1 MNSKNIYLLDSKMIK
16 GGWVAPPNKQ
26 YSGKDFLNDE
36 VFKDVSESGV
46 NLLFCVIDIKKDYLG
61 FVKFLDLCDKHRL
74 YCIVP
79 EEELKKDSFNLNAF
93 KERIELYKK
102 HKSVYGIN
110 LCDEPG
116 YNKIEILSKNIE
128 VIKGYVGDLKI
139 YVNNMPMY
147 ALDAQIYGS
156 LSPLAI
162 SSKTISIERYKD
174 FIEKFYDSCDVDIVS
189 YDFYPFRHEKGICD
203 PRYFIEL
210 CMLKD
215 IAVKH
220 NKPLWNFTQVTSW
233 SSGNVR
239 NMSYSEIEWINNTS
253 LACGVTG
260 VQYFCYW
267 TPVSKVE
274 NFSPA
279 MIDKDGYKT
288 KWYYFVKKA
297 NENLDR
303 LFKYIKDADFM
314 GTIAFGD
321 TIVDFPLEK
330 NLYSYGNLKNVYS
343 EGTLVGCYKL
353 NGKNM
358 YLVVNTS
365 VLEARTVELAFDK
378 NINYMVVN
386 GDSTINYSGDQAVLV
401 IEEGKSLL
409 LIEKD

>member
-1 MNSKNIYLLDSKMIK
+1 MNNKCLLDSMMVK
-16 GGWVAPPNKQ
+16 GGWVAPPNKL

-46 NLLFCVIDIKKDYLG
+46 NLLFCVIDREKDYQG
-61 FVKFLDLCDKHRL
+61 FIKFIELCDKHNL

-79 EEELKKDSFNLNAF
+79 EEELKEDNFNLEEF
-93 KERIELYKK
+93 KKRIDVYKK

-116 YNKIEILSKNIE
+116 FNKIETLSKNIN
-128 VIKGYVGDLKI
+128 IIRQYTGSLKI
-139 YVNNMPMY
+139 YINNMPMY

-162 SSKTISIERYKD
+162 SGKPISIERYKA
-174 FIEKFYDSCDVDIVS
+174 FIEKFYELCDTDMVS

-210 CMLKD
+210 CILKD
-215 IAVKH
+215 VAIKH

-239 NMSYSEIEWINNTS
+239 NMTYSEIEWINNTS

-260 VQYFCYW
+260 IQYFCYW

-274 NFSPA
+274 DFSPA

-297 NENLDR
+297 NENLDT
-303 LFKYIKDADFM
+303 LYKYIKDAEFM

-321 TIVDFPLEK
+321 TIVDFPEEK

-343 EGTLVGCYKL
+343 EGCLIGCFKL

-365 VLEARTVELAFDK
+365 LFEARTIELVFNK
-378 NINYMVVN
+378 
-386 GDSTINYSGDQAVLV
+386 TINYTLVNNNSVFDCNSNDTVLV
-401 IEEGKSLL
+401 VEEGRSLL
-409 LIEKD
+409 IIENE